1 MVAADTQAGIEP
13 ELVQHGVDEGVIR
26 FEGNFAFLARE
37 HSEQLP
43 LVLLNGAKL
52 RQFRRHNIFRRN
64 LHLRHS
70 VDAVVRGV
78 AVLVVVAE
86 QVILVVRED
95 RRNGIDLIDFVFL
108 AVYPAFIRVVI
119 EIQIL
124 YLLALFQRL
133 RDDRDGAED
142 VLVMAFD
149 RIEGDDVLF
158 DGLRLAAAGKFG
170 NFIDEQLCLFFRN
183 EGGCLYGVHQNLYF
197 RHAELAVLHEVFVSL
212 AADAVDLV
220 AAFVESLNVGVERS
234 PVALDVYIFQPLQQL
249 DGTHRMRLVCFLAQ
263 NFPYLQ

>member
-1 MVAADTQAGIEP
+1 M
-13 ELVQHGVDEGVIR
+13 
-26 FEGNFAFLARE
+26 
-37 HSEQLP
+37 
-43 LVLLNGAKL
+43 
-52 RQFRRHNIFRRN
+52 
-64 LHLRHS
+64 
-70 VDAVVRGV
+70 RGV

-95 RRNGIDLIDFVFL
+95 RRNGIDLINFVFL
-108 AVYPAFIRVVI
+108 AVYPALIRVVI
-119 EIQIL
+119 EVQIL

-133 RDDRDGAED
+133 RDDRDGTED

-158 DGLRLAAAGKFG
+158 DGLRLAAACKFG
-170 NFIDEQLCLFFRN
+170 NLIDEQLCLFFRN

-234 PVALDVYIFQPLQQL
+234 PVAFDVYGLQSFQEL
-249 DGTHRMRLVCFLAQ
+249 DGTHGMRLVRFLAQ
-263 NFPYLQ
+263 YFPYLQ